1 MVTRV
6 QPLLALVAVQAL
18 GLLALA
24 LWWLTMPAPERQQR
38 LLTLAALEDLDGPL
52 PSGVLEQLPW
62 MIEARWQRLE
72 GTVGLLVLVLL
83 IGGCEGTLKRQR
95 DDHGGFLQ
103 RYRSL
108 ARGVLAFLPGILGG
122 YLLLP
127 MSFEYSVVASALG
140 GIAAVVGYGFAAG
153 FPYQA

>member
-1 MVTRV
+1 MNKV

-18 GLLALA
+18 GALALA
-24 LWWLTMPAPERQQR
+24 WWWLTMPTPERQMR
-38 LLTLAALEDLDGPL
+38 LLTIAALEDLAGPL
-52 PSGVLEQLPW
+52 PSGVLEQIPW
-62 MIEARWQRLE
+62 LIEARWQRLE
-72 GTVGLLVLVLL
+72 GTLGLVGLVLL

-95 DDHGGFLQ
+95 EDHGGFLQ

-108 ARGVLAFLPGILGG
+108 ARGVLALLPGVLGG

-127 MSFEYSVVASALG
+127 VSYEFWQVASVFGA
-140 GIAAVVGYGFAAG
+140 ISAVVGYGFAAG